1 MSPCPSSQWFVL
13 SLLTFLLFCSS
24 PLSHPA
30 ALSNSCLCPM
40 FAFPSLPPLL
50 CPVLLLLI
58 PSKGCS
64 SVQGH
69 RLPLSSSVDPSPL
82 YDWGQRLSPWWLTSR
97 WEALLSGHGVVYN
110 ANMHNRVIYNVRGMR
125 RRPFT
130 ATLIFRSGYEPR
142 QTQ

>member
-1 MSPCPSSQWFVL
+1 MSFIPVVCAFSSPFSPVLLISSLSPRCPLQLL
-13 SLLTFLLFCSS
+13 SL
-24 PLSHPA
+24 
-30 ALSNSCLCPM
+30 SNVC
-40 FAFPSLPPLL
+40 FSLPSPLL